1 MFSVWCSAGE
11 VPVGC
16 VMVCTRSGEVVARGH
31 NETNRSRNAT
41 RHAGAWPPGGMA
53 LCTCAPFQPQVL
65 AMPAELVA
73 FDDAVARMG
82 GDAAAAQARFRECTL
97 YVTVEPCV
105 MCAYALR

>member
-1 MFSVWCSAGE
+1 
-11 VPVGC
+11 
-16 VMVCTRSGEVVARGH
+16 
-31 NETNRSRNAT
+31 
-41 RHAGAWPPGGMA
+41 
-53 LCTCAPFQPQVL
+53 
-65 AMPAELVA
+65 MPAELVA